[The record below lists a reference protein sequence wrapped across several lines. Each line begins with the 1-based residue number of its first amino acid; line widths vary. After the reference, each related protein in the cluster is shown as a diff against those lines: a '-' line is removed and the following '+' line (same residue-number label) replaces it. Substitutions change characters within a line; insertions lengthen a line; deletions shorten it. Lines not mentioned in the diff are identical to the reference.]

1 MVEWSK
7 SLAYTFLFL
16 YALTLVILILIPIR
30 VLLLTILLVSLST
43 LFFFLFS
50 LTHGWRTLGA
60 RRLLTLLGLTFLIA
74 LVLESVGVLTGWP
87 YGPYP
92 YTNRLGPRLLG
103 LVPVPILL
111 AWFMMVYAAQQVVE
125 RITASILPPRLTF
138 PWVAWLVILEAMALT
153 AWDLVMDP
161 LMVSRAHW
169 VWEVRGAYFGIPVQN
184 YVGWMLT
191 GILIYG
197 TYYAIHAR
205 PAVTDEGDRGWRA
218 LPALAYL
225 LTWVA
230 NIVVAGLA
238 GFLGPGLVGFFA
250 MGAFALLGLGA
261 AFSPQAR

>member
-16 YALTLVILILIPIR
+16 YALTLAILILVPIR
-30 VLLLTILLVSLST
+30 IPLFTILLVSLST
-43 LFFFLFS
+43 LFFFLFA

-60 RRLLTLLGLTFLIA
+60 RRLLTLLGLTFVIA

-87 YGPYP
+87 YGPYH

-103 LVPVPILL
+103 LVPIPILL

-125 RITASILPPRLTF
+125 GTTASLLPSRLTF
-138 PWVAWLVILEAMALT
+138 PWAAWLVFLEAMALT

-197 TYYAIHAR
+197 TYYAIHR
-205 PAVTDEGDRGWRA
+205 HPVPPDDRDRAWQA
-218 LPALAYL
+218 LPVLAYT
-225 LTWVA
+225 LTWA
-230 NIVVAGLA
+230 GNIIVAGLA
-238 GFLGPGLVGFFA
+238 GFRGPGLVGFFA
-250 MGAFALLGLGA
+250 MGTFALLGLGA
-261 AFSPQAR
+261 TFSPRKG